1 MHWVATCST
10 IGQMRKPDQRRVHVN
25 AASRASELRKFAAIY
40 RFAANAEFNDM
51 WVVVDIGSP
60 QEEAR
65 VAEEI
70 RTALGRRYGPF
81 RDATVERHC

>member
-1 MHWVATCST
+1 
-10 IGQMRKPDQRRVHVN
+10 
-25 AASRASELRKFAAIY
+25 
-40 RFAANAEFNDM
+40 M